1 MAATM
6 PGVLVVIV
14 AWMVTWF
21 ISLL

>member
-6 PGVLVVIV
+6 PGVQVVIV